1 MPSTRIASISSR
13 IVRAPRSAQIA
24 VAPAPATTSTVTTG
38 PSWVIVPNAVP
49 APDRSAA
56 PISRNRMLSVKATS
70 TVNGIATSRV
80 GTNETRA
87 IIHVWS
93 RNSRN
98 WNGRRNVLTNVSKD
112 ISTNPPTARAG
123 AASCSITSAPF
134 SQRAQAHTVANSST
148 SVAAALD
155 PPWCKRST

>member
-13 IVRAPRSAQIA
+13 MVRAPRSAQIA

-56 PISRNRMLSVKATS
+56 PISRNRMLSVNATN
-70 TVNGIATSRV
+70 TVNGIAISSV
-80 GTNETRA
+80 GTSDTRA
-87 IIHVWS
+87 IIQVCS

-98 WNGRRNVLTNVSKD
+98 WKGRRKIARNVSAD
-112 ISTNPPTARAG
+112 ISKNPPTARAG
-123 AASCSITSAPF
+123 TAS
-134 SQRAQAHTVANSST
+134 
-148 SVAAALD
+148 
-155 PPWCKRST
+155 

>member
-13 IVRAPRSAQIA
+13 MVRAPRSAQIA

-38 PSWVIVPNAVP
+38 PSWVMVPNAVP

-56 PISRNRMLSVKATS
+56 PISRSRMLRVNATR
-70 TVNGIATSRV
+70 TVNGMATSSV
-80 GTNETRA
+80 GTSETRA

-98 WNGRRNVLTNVSKD
+98 
-112 ISTNPPTARAG
+112 
-123 AASCSITSAPF
+123 
-134 SQRAQAHTVANSST
+134 
-148 SVAAALD
+148 
-155 PPWCKRST
+155 